1 MHAQQ
6 SVIFEFRQL
15 TKFLLE
21 MSERQ
26 QVTTL
31 KFELFH
37 ALERAHDFQDRSRAA
52 ERRIAEL
59 EAHLGDPDGAKG
71 ALVNYLRAEVARVWS
86 DLVEARSQHESEI
99 RSLRA
104 ELTVAETHCEALDDF
119 VRSLFLTMQEAA
131 ADEQNAPDEQNASGD
146 DIAAQVSAS

>member
-1 MHAQQ
+1 MKAQP

-37 ALERAHDFQDRSRAA
+37 ALERAHDFQDRSRDA

-59 EAHLGDPDGAKG
+59 EAQVSDPGGAKR
-71 ALVNYLRAEVARVWS
+71 ALVKYLRAEIVRVGS
-86 DLVEARSQHESEI
+86 ELVEARSQHESEI
-99 RSLRA
+99 RSLRG

-119 VRSLFLTMQEAA
+119 VRSLFLTLQQAA
-131 ADEQNAPDEQNASGD
+131 EDAQNAPESA
-146 DIAAQVSAS
+146 IAAQVSAS

>member
-1 MHAQQ
+1 MRTQQ

-15 TKFLLE
+15 TKFLIE

-59 EAHLGDPDGAKG
+59 EAQISDPDGAKG
-71 ALVNYLRAEVARVWS
+71 ALVKHLRGEFVRVGS
-86 DLVEARSQHESEI
+86 ELVEARSQHESEI
-99 RSLRA
+99 RSLRV
-104 ELTVAETHCEALDDF
+104 ELTAAETLCEALDELC
-119 VRSLFLTMQEAA
+119 RSLLVTFEQTAEPDDEERA
-131 ADEQNAPDEQNASGD
+131 ADSDVARE
-146 DIAAQVSAS
+146 AQVSAS

>member
-1 MHAQQ
+1 MRTQQ

-15 TKFLLE
+15 TKFLIE

-59 EAHLGDPDGAKG
+59 EAQISDPDGAKG
-71 ALVNYLRAEVARVWS
+71 ALVKHLRGEVVRVWS
-86 DLVEARSQHESEI
+86 ELVEARSQHESEI
-99 RSLRA
+99 RSLRV
-104 ELTVAETHCEALDDF
+104 ELTAAETLCEALDELC
-119 VRSLFLTMQEAA
+119 RSLLVTFEQGAEADDEERA
-131 ADEQNAPDEQNASGD
+131 ADADVARE
-146 DIAAQVSAS
+146 AQVSAS